1 MYLNFIYIISGLA
14 LLAIGAES
22 LVRGA
27 TGLALRLGVTA
38 LAIGLTVVA
47 FGTSSPELAVG
58 IGAARAGNGGLAL
71 GNVVGSNISNI
82 ALVLGFA
89 ALVKPMSV
97 RSELIRREVPL
108 MIAANLLLLIM
119 LSDGRLGRLEGIV
132 LIVGAFAYTVFSY
145 LATKRGENPV
155 IAAKFNEALAGSKHS
170 LWWDAVLLAAGL
182 TALLIGA
189 SLLLK
194 GARFVAAGF
203 GVSQVVIGLTIVA
216 IGTSL
221 PELATSTTSAL
232 RGKPGIAF
240 GNVIGSNVLNI
251 TAVLGVVALIQPF
264 AVVGLR
270 PLDLVVMVASAV
282 FLLPLMWRGSVL
294 NRWEAAI
301 LLVGYA
307 AYLYSLAP

>member
-1 MYLNFIYIISGLA
+1 MYLNFIYIISGLV

-38 LAIGLTVVA
+38 LAIGLTIVA

-97 RSELIRREVPL
+97 RSELTRREVPL
-108 MIAANLLLLIM
+108 MISANLLLLIM
-119 LSDGRLGRLEGIV
+119 LSDGRLSRLEGIV

-145 LATKRGENPV
+145 SATKRGENSV
-155 IAAKFNEALAGSKHS
+155 IAAKFNEALTGSKHS

-194 GARFVAAGF
+194 GARFVAAGV

-251 TAVLGVVALIQPF
+251 TAVLGAVALIQPF

-307 AYLYSLAP
+307 TYLYSLAP